1 MLNVA
6 VLGSGRGSNFQAI
19 LSAVQTGR
27 LPGVR
32 LCLVVSNN
40 STAGILEIAR
50 VNGIPA
56 LHLSQRQ
63 FADESAFADA
73 MLRAFRSAGVDFV
86 VLAGYMKR
94 VPSRVVQ
101 AFPRRMI
108 NIHPALLPRFGGPGM
123 YGMHVHEAVIAAR
136 AAASGATVHFVDE
149 EYDHGDTVVQ
159 KEVPVLPDDTPAAL
173 ASRVLAVEHEL
184 LPEALRRLASA
195 PDDHP

>member
-1 MLNVA
+1 
-6 VLGSGRGSNFQAI
+6 
-19 LSAVQTGR
+19 
-27 LPGVR
+27 
-32 LCLVVSNN
+32 VSNN

-50 VNGIPA
+50 AGGIPA

-63 FADESAFADA
+63 FADEPAFAGA
-73 MLRAFRSAGVDFV
+73 MLDAFRAAGVNFV

-94 VPSRVVQ
+94 VPSGVVR

-136 AAASGATVHFVDE
+136 VTASGATVHFVDE

-195 PDDHP
+195 PDDHT